1 MIAKRVNK
9 AGKSSFQ
16 DLSRYLR
23 DIKGNGQKVR
33 DSWATNCAD
42 ETDIDLAEIEIAA
55 NQDLNTRSKIDKTY
69 HLVISLAPGED
80 LTNEQFREV
89 ESYFCEAIGLSEH
102 QRVCAIHNDTSS
114 IHMHLAISKIHPLKL
129 TAIEP
134 YYDKFKLQDSCREL
148 EKRFGLVAGIS
159 EEKNRSRH
167 QKDSFQKLQSFE
179 SYAREKVLSILDDL
193 KNKCESW
200 QEIQAEL
207 GHFNLEMRERGAG
220 LVVSDRDKPLYV
232 KASGIDRSLSKQSL
246 EKRFGTFERS
256 EWKGMPDES
265 YKPVPTAKTI
275 ASQKLYETYL
285 SEKSEMYGKRGELG
299 SVQSEKRR
307 ADLEEIKKRYAL
319 QRLEVKKDTLISKGR
334 KRLIY
339 QKLSAHLKDEISEL
353 SEKNKVDVEKIK
365 QAAPVKAWKEWVYDE
380 ACRGNESALGVLRY
394 GAKASQD
401 KGEGEFRGES
411 SDKIFE
417 GLPKTVLKG
426 GGILYQLAGGS
437 FIDRGDSIVVQS
449 LDPKVIEA
457 AHICASAKFGE
468 SKTLIGSEAFLNEAK
483 KLEPRD
489 KPVKAKDLGLSR

>member
-16 DLSRYLR
+16 VLSRYLR

-55 NQDLNTRSKIDKTY
+55 TQDLNTRSKIDKTY

-80 LTNEQFREV
+80 LTNEQFHEV
-89 ESYFCEAIGLSEH
+89 ESFFCEAIGLSEH

-134 YYDKFKLQDSCREL
+134 YYDKFKLQESCREL

-179 SYAREKVLSILDDL
+179 SYAREKVFSKLDDL
-193 KNKCESW
+193 KNKCGSW
-200 QEIQAEL
+200 QELQAEL
-207 GHFNLEMRERGAG
+207 GRFNLEIRERGAG
-220 LVVSDRDKPLYV
+220 LVISDRDKPLYV

-246 EKRFGTFERS
+246 EKRFGPFERGA
-256 EWKGMPDES
+256 WKGMPDES

-307 ADLEEIKKRYAL
+307 VDLEEIKKRYAL

-339 QKLSAHLKDEISEL
+339 QKLSAHMKDEISEL
-353 SEKNKVDVEKIK
+353 SEKNNVDVEKIK
-365 QAAPVKAWKEWVYDE
+365 QAAPIKAWKEWVYDE
-380 ACRGNESALGVLRY
+380 ACQGNEPALGVLRY
-394 GAKASQD
+394 GAKASQN
-401 KGEGEFRGES
+401 KGEGEFRGEGN
-411 SDKIFE
+411 DKIFH
-417 GLPKTVLKG
+417 GLPKTVLKD

-457 AHICASAKFGE
+457 AHLCAGAKFGE
-468 SKTLIGSEAFLNEAK
+468 SKTFLGSEAFLNEAK